1 MNNLKLSLIHAS
13 TATAVVFS
21 RAQEG
26 KVRAREFIAETCSK
40 MKQLENLMEHAIF
53 FPSPHNL

>member
-13 TATAVVFS
+13 TATAVVLVEHK
-21 RAQEG
+21 RE